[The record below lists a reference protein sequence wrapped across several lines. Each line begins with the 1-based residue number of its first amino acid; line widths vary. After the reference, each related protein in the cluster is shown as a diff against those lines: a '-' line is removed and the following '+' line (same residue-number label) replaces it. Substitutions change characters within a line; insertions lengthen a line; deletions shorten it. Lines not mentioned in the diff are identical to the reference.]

1 VLLHKKSVFF
11 VKEGV
16 ESNADSFTS
25 SSSSESSKT
34 ASKMTIRTNADKNGF
49 SSLSSSSKSNSGED
63 DMADDTGEH
72 GNVAEDNAAKANDD
86 QGESESDG
94 SNAPA
99 HTNQSMNGIPEF
111 LAAAWKDSRDMVSLT
126 IFPI

>member
-1 VLLHKKSVFF
+1 LQKSKNF

-16 ESNADSFTS
+16 KSNADSTSLS
-25 SSSSESSKT
+25 SSNESSKT

-49 SSLSSSSKSNSGED
+49 LLSSSSSKSNFGED

-72 GNVAEDNAAKANDD
+72 GNVAEDNAAKATDD
-86 QGESESDG
+86 QGESESNG

-99 HTNQSMNGIPEF
+99 HTNQSMNGIPDF
-111 LAAAWKDSRDMVSLT
+111 LAAVWKDKCDTVSLT
-126 IFPI
+126 ILPI